1 VAAADGVLEGEDSP
15 AAAAASAAAA
25 REEAG
30 EPTMKPKQF
39 ISHLD
44 EANLVA
50 AIAEAESKTS
60 GEIRVF
66 LSHRKP
72 DDAVAAAQ
80 RAFHQLGMTRTRQR
94 NGVLI
99 FVAPKARKFA
109 VIGDSGVHQRCGDE
123 FWKALADEMSGHF
136 RKAEFTSGIT
146 HGIRKAGELLA
157 RHFPRRADDVNE
169 LPDDIAHD

>member
-1 VAAADGVLEGEDSP
+1 
-15 AAAAASAAAA
+15 
-25 REEAG
+25 
-30 EPTMKPKQF
+30 MKPKEF
-39 ISHLD
+39 ISQLD
-44 EANLVA
+44 EAKLVA
-50 AIAEAESKTS
+50 AIADAESKTS

-66 LSHRKP
+66 LSHHKP
-72 DDAVAAAQ
+72 ADAVAAAQ
-80 RAFHQLGMTRTRQR
+80 RAFDKLGMARTRHR

-109 VIGDSGVHQRCGDE
+109 VIGDAGVHQHCGDE

-136 RKAEFTSGIT
+136 RKAEFTTGII

-157 RHFPRRADDVNE
+157 RHFPRQPDDVNE